1 MVVAIIMVINSVI
14 DGFAWWTQYDWLLQ
28 LSDYSQVSDD
38 SCIKWLA
45 KNKAAVGPVK
55 LEEIVLVIIRRT
67 IILWS
72 RTRLSINSFCRFL
85 YQFFTSACTAFV
97 GDFALNRRMWQIWLK
112 GWSSECV
119 ADVRNSLPKYSVWM
133 GRGWKEL
140 RWPTELNISIL

>member
-72 RTRLSINSFCRFL
+72 RSRLSINSFCRFL

-112 GWSSECV
+112 GRSSECV
-119 ADVRNSLPKYSVWM
+119 ADERNSLPKYSVWM
-133 GRGWKEL
+133 GRVWKEL

>member
-72 RTRLSINSFCRFL
+72 RSRLSINSFCRFL

-112 GWSSECV
+112 GRSSECV
-119 ADVRNSLPKYSVWM
+119 ADERNSLPKYSVWM

>member
-1 MVVAIIMVINSVI
+1 MI

-119 ADVRNSLPKYSVWM
+119 ADERNSLPKYSVWM
-133 GRGWKEL
+133 DRGWKEL